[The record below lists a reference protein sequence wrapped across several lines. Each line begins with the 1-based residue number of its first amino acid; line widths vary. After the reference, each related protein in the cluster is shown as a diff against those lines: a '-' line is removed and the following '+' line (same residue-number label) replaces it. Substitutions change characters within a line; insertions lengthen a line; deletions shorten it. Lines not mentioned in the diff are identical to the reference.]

1 MAGVKVIAV
10 LLGETAV
17 AILAALNGLAEE
29 IVLWSAAGAGLL
41 WFLVNVF
48 KPGVRWMRSI
58 FRSAE
63 VFEQLPETVAMLEAE
78 LGRLTA
84 ALSRIENRQRAFNR
98 DLGVRVRSEEPYD
111 VEDGD
116 ENYPGLPS
124 RPSAPE

>member
-10 LLGETAV
+10 LLGEMVV
-17 AILAALNGLAEE
+17 AALAALNGLAEE
-29 IVLWSAAGAGLL
+29 LVLWSAAGAGLL
-41 WFLVNVF
+41 WFLVHVF
-48 KPGVRWMRSI
+48 KPAIRWLRSI

-98 DLGVRVRSEEPYD
+98 DLGVTVRREEPFD
-111 VEDGD
+111 IEDGQG
-116 ENYPGLPS
+116 YG
-124 RPSAPE
+124 PSAPL